1 LSGIFSIRFA
11 GYHVRITRVVLD
23 NIKSYRHASIPLG
36 LGTVAVRGH
45 NGAGKSTLVEAI
57 GYALF
62 DALSYN
68 QAQFVREGE
77 KYGTVTVTFISSLDD
92 REYHVFRRCGSS
104 PTWYVHDPELG
115 ARVVEQHTDVK
126 DFLRRHMRIETNI
139 ALDDLFN
146 DAIGIPQGTF
156 TADFLLTPTNRKKK
170 FDILLQVEEYRKAFD
185 NLAPTRTY
193 LQDQRRLTDKRI
205 DDLARETDQ
214 LDGWRDQLAAG
225 RARERALVADLD
237 RLQREAG
244 AAEATREA
252 LRRRQDEVTRLEGAA
267 QVAQAAFAAADARLR
282 DAAAQRDEARAA
294 QAVCEA
300 ARPGS
305 DAHRAAQAQLA
316 AARARQAERDEL
328 LRERAEAALR
338 LEGDTRDLAN
348 ARARLREAEAA
359 AEHVV
364 SLAPNVARQAERELA
379 RERANV
385 ELQRLDTLRRDLARI
400 EGERARLDSDLAAS
414 ERQIAALEALRPEA
428 ELLEQRSQR
437 LLMLQDQRAQRA
449 ARTPRLRAIAAEQTE
464 ATAQREKAVRLEAK
478 HGENVRKIRAN
489 AALAEEAPTLE
500 AAHTRASAEIGRIE
514 ARQDQLR
521 TSRAQ
526 SGGGDC
532 PFLGEPCL
540 NIQRKG
546 LPNLNAYFDRLI
558 AQDDQLLLPLRAQLD
573 ESAERL
579 DKARTARDY
588 YGRLGEYEDAQRAAA
603 EQRSAA
609 DARLSRLAEE
619 RAELDAFLRA
629 APAEADLAAAQAEF
643 KRSDDADKRLRALE
657 PLRAERARLTASR
670 ETLLRDGAQ
679 LNEQAATLASVPATL
694 AQIEADLTAL
704 GDPRS
709 QSAAAEQLARER
721 PERAA
726 AMEQLARAVTSGQA
740 QLAALDERLR
750 PFAGLDAELRALH
763 EQAERT
769 ASDHTRFLQ
778 HQQTA
783 AKLPERQ
790 RAYEAAAAEA
800 TSAAHARDTAE
811 AAHARARADFDPD
824 ALTAAIQ
831 RADALGAA
839 RGHATADLRHTQ
851 DDCLRLQGEIARVE
865 ALLDDLRAERA
876 ERDTLDDLERMLQ
889 QFRETIREAG
899 PSIMKALL
907 RQISGEANRIFG
919 DIMGDRAAQ
928 LSWESDYE
936 IVLRRDGKERSFA
949 QLSGGEQM
957 SAALAVRLA
966 LLRSLT
972 RLDIAFFDE
981 PTQNMDGERR
991 GNLAEQIRR
1000 VRGFDQLLVISHDDT
1015 FEQGLDC
1022 VLHLE
1027 KRHGETILV
1036 EEDALVSA

>member
-1 LSGIFSIRFA
+1 
-11 GYHVRITRVVLD
+11 VRITNVVLD

-77 KYGTVTVTFISSLDD
+77 KYGTVTVAFISSLDD
-92 REYHVFRRCGSS
+92 REYHVVRRCGSS
-104 PTWYVHDPELG
+104 PAWYVHDPDLG
-115 ARVVEQHTDVK
+115 ARVVEQHTDVV

-170 FDILLQVEEYRKAFD
+170 FDVLLQVEEYRKAFD

-193 LQDQRRLTDKRI
+193 LQDQRRLADKRI
-205 DDLARETDQ
+205 DDLTRETDQ
-214 LDGWRDQLAAG
+214 LDAWRDQLTTG

-237 RLQREAG
+237 RLQRETA
-244 AAEATREA
+244 AAEKEREA

-282 DAAAQRDEARAA
+282 DAAALRDEAREA
-294 QAVCEA
+294 QAICDA

-305 DAHRAAQAQLA
+305 DTHRAAQEQLTI
-316 AARARQAERDEL
+316 ARARQAERDDL
-328 LRERAEAALR
+328 LRARAEAALR
-338 LEGDTRDLAN
+338 LEGDIRDLAN

-359 AEHVV
+359 AERVV
-364 SLAPNVARQAERELA
+364 ALAPAVARQGERELA

-385 ELQRLDTLRRDLARI
+385 ELQRLDTLRRDLARV
-400 EGERARLDSDLAAS
+400 ERERARLDSDLAES
-414 ERQIAALEALRPEA
+414 DRQIAALEALRPEA

-449 ARTPRLRAIAAEQTE
+449 ARAPRLRAITAEQAE
-464 ATAQREKAVRLEAK
+464 AMAQREKAARLEAK

-489 AALAEEAPTLE
+489 AALAEEAPALE
-500 AAHTRASAEIGRIE
+500 AAHTHTSAEIQRIE

-521 TSRAQ
+521 ASREQ

-540 NIQRKG
+540 NIRRKG

-558 AQDDQLLLPLRAQLD
+558 AQDDQRLLPLRAQLD
-573 ESAERL
+573 ESAARL

-588 YGRLGEYEDAQRAAA
+588 YGRLGEYEDAQHAAA
-603 EQRSAA
+603 EQRAAA

-619 RAELDAFLRA
+619 RDELDAFLRA
-629 APAEADLAAAQAEF
+629 APAEAEIAAVQAEF
-643 KRSDDADKRLRALE
+643 KRSDTADKRLRALE
-657 PLRAERARLTASR
+657 PLRAERARLSESR
-670 ETLLRDGAQ
+670 ESLLRDAAQ
-679 LNEQAATLASVPATL
+679 INSQAVALATVPATL
-694 AQIEADLTAL
+694 AQIEADLAAL
-704 GDPRS
+704 GDPRG

-721 PERAA
+721 PDRAA
-726 AMEQLARAVTSGQA
+726 ATDHLAHAVTSDQA
-740 QLAALDERLR
+740 QVAALDERLR

-769 ASDHTRFLQ
+769 AGDHTRFLQ
-778 HQQTA
+778 YQQTA

-790 RAYEAAAAEA
+790 RAYEAAAGETASTER
-800 TSAAHARDTAE
+800 ARDAAAT
-811 AAHARARADFDPD
+811 AHARARAAFDPD
-824 ALTAAIQ
+824 ALSAAIQ
-831 RADALGAA
+831 RADALGAE

-889 QFRETIREAG
+889 QFRDTIREAG

-907 RQISGEANRIFG
+907 RQISAEANHIFG
-919 DIMGDRAAQ
+919 DIMGDRSAQ

-1015 FEQGLDC
+1015 FEQGLDY

>member
-1 LSGIFSIRFA
+1 M
-11 GYHVRITRVVLD
+11 RITKVVLD

-77 KYGTVTVTFISSLDD
+77 KYGTVTVAFISSLDD

-115 ARVVEQHTDVK
+115 ARVVEQHTDVV

-185 NLAPTRTY
+185 NLAPTRAY

-205 DDLARETDQ
+205 DDLTRETDQ
-214 LDGWRDQLAAG
+214 LDGWREQLATG

-237 RLQREAG
+237 RLQREA
-244 AAEATREA
+244 AEAEATREA
-252 LRRRQDEVTRLEGAA
+252 LRRRQDDVTRLEGAA
-267 QVAQAAFAAADARLR
+267 RVAEAAYAAADARLR
-282 DAAAQRDEARAA
+282 DAAAQLDEARDA
-294 QAVCEA
+294 QAICEA

-316 AARARQAERDEL
+316 AARERQAERDDL
-328 LRERAEAALR
+328 VRERADAALR
-338 LEGDTRDLAN
+338 LEGETRDLAN
-348 ARARLREAEAA
+348 ARVRLREAEAA
-359 AEHVV
+359 AERVV
-364 SLAPNVARQAERELA
+364 ALAPHVAHQAELGLA

-385 ELQRLDTLRRDLARI
+385 ELQRLEALRRDLARV
-400 EGERARLDSDLAAS
+400 ERERARLDSDLAAS

-437 LLMLQDQRAQRA
+437 VRMLQDQRAQAA
-449 ARTPRLRAIAAEQTE
+449 ARALRLRAIAADQAE
-464 ATAQREKAVRLEAK
+464 ATAQREKAVKQEAK

-489 AALAEEAPTLE
+489 AALAEEAPALE
-500 AAHTRASAEIGRIE
+500 EAHARASTEIRRIE

-521 TSRAQ
+521 ASRTQ

-558 AQDDQLLLPLRAQLD
+558 AQDDQLLLPLRAQLA
-573 ESAERL
+573 ESAEHL
-579 DKARTARDY
+579 AQARTVRGYFD
-588 YGRLGEYEDAQRAAA
+588 RLPEYEEKHQEALDLLRDCD
-603 EQRSAA
+603 E
-609 DARLSRLAEE
+609 RLVRLAEE

-629 APAEADLAAAQAEF
+629 APAEAEIAAAQAEL

-657 PLRAERARLTASR
+657 PLRAERARLSASR
-670 ETLLRDGAQ
+670 ESLLRDATQ
-679 LNEQAATLASVPATL
+679 INEQAAALASVPAAL
-694 AQIEADLTAL
+694 AQIEADLAAL
-704 GDPRS
+704 GDPRG

-721 PERAA
+721 TERAA
-726 AMEQLARAVTSGQA
+726 IVDQLACAVTSGQA
-740 QLAALDERLR
+740 QVAALDERLR

-790 RAYEAAAAEA
+790 RAHEAAAAEA
-800 TSAAHARDTAE
+800 TTAAHARDTAA

-831 RADALGAA
+831 RADALGAE
-839 RGHATADLRHTQ
+839 RGRATADLRHTQ
-851 DDCLRLQGEIARVE
+851 DGCLHLQGEITRVE

-907 RQISGEANRIFG
+907 RQISVEANRIFG
-919 DIMGDRAAQ
+919 DIMGDRSAQ
-928 LSWESDYE
+928 LAWESDYE

-957 SAALAVRLA
+957 SAALAMRLA
-966 LLRSLT
+966 LLHSLT